1 VKYLF
6 VGRIDYIL
14 RAMTRPLRLE
24 FPNALYHVK
33 LRENAAQHKGRRMAI
48 IAVYKN
54 LKGTFEKPYF
64 IIILRYSK
72 KYSYTYQL
80 YAAAIFFV
88 LALTYLKIRIFRG
101 ILTGR

>member
-48 IAVYKN
+48 IAVYKT
-54 LKGTFEKPYF
+54 GG
-64 IIILRYSK
+64 YSQREIEE
-72 KYSYTYQL
+72 YYQL
-80 YAAAIFFV
+80 HSTNDGRV
-88 LALTYLKIRIFRG
+88 TLTLRKNKNSQ
-101 ILTGR
+101 L